1 MTANR
6 SISRRQFIK
15 TGLVTGAFAL
25 PGLSCATAGKRRA
38 AASGRITIG
47 CIGVGDRGSYV
58 MGSALGLPDAQVLA
72 VCDVKRDRR
81 EKAKAVVD
89 DANGNTDCAA
99 YNNFEDLIAR
109 DDIDTC
115 IIASCDHWHVPLALA
130 AIRAGKDVYLEKPMG
145 LSVEQ
150 DTALRRV
157 VHKHKAVFQFGTQQR
172 SDEKFRRACEL
183 VQNGR
188 IGKLRTIHVWSAA
201 SSSGGP
207 TELAPVPETLDY
219 DRWLGPAPKV
229 PYTLERDS
237 NKWWWFI
244 SDYALGFIAGWGI
257 HPVDIA
263 VWGAGDS
270 LRTNVRV
277 EGAGEFPTEGVCNT
291 ATAWNVTLVYD
302 SGVNVR
308 FYSQPAPEELKSRY
322 GEVIDHGT
330 AFEGSD
336 GWICVDRRR
345 IQASSASLLN
355 EPIPENGIRLIKSD
369 HHVKNFIHGVRTR
382 KQTVSS
388 IDEAVLSDIMCQIS
402 DIAIRL
408 KRPLKWDYA
417 KEQFIDD
424 PEANARLTRQMRAP
438 WHL

>member
-1 MTANR
+1 MNANR
-6 SISRRQFIK
+6 SFTRRSFLK
-15 TGLVTGAFAL
+15 SSLAAGAVVATA
-25 PGLSCATAGKRRA
+25 SCATSAKKRVSA
-38 AASGRITIG
+38 NERIAIG

-58 MGSALGLPDAQVLA
+58 MGSALGLPEAHVVA

-81 EKAKAVVD
+81 EKAKAGVD
-89 DANGNTDCAA
+89 EVNGNSDCAA
-99 YNNFEDLIAR
+99 YNNFEDLVAR
-109 DDIDTC
+109 NDIDAC

-150 DTALRRV
+150 DATLRKE
-157 VHKHKAVFQFGTQQR
+157 VHRKKAIFQFGTQQR
-172 SDEKFRRACEL
+172 SDAKFRKACEL
-183 VQNGR
+183 VQNGS
-188 IGKLRTIHVWSAA
+188 IGKLKTIHVWSAA

-207 TELAPVPETLDY
+207 TELAPVPDTLDY

-263 VWGAGDS
+263 VWGGGD
-270 LRTNVRV
+270 LLKTNVRV
-277 EGAGEFPTEGVCNT
+277 EGSGVFPTEGVCNT
-291 ATAWNVTLVYD
+291 ATAWDVTLAYD
-302 SGVNVR
+302 SGVTMR
-308 FYSQPAPEELKSRY
+308 FYSQPAPEELKARY
-322 GEVIDHGT
+322 GKIIDHGT

-336 GWICVDRRR
+336 GWVCVDRQR
-345 IQASSASLLN
+345 IQASSDAILKAEIPGNGVHLLESN
-355 EPIPENGIRLIKSD
+355 
-369 HHVKNFIHGVRTR
+369 HHVKNFLEGVRTR
-382 KQTVSS
+382 QSTVSS
-388 IDEAVLSDIMCQIS
+388 IDEAVQGDTVCQIS

-408 KRPLKWDYA
+408 KRPLRWDYA
-417 KEQFIDD
+417 KEQFLDD
-424 PEANARLTRQMRAP
+424 KEANGRLTRAMREP